1 MSKPFPEPADS
12 FQRIEVITGTGRR
25 RQWPDDVKAAIVAET
40 LQEGAVITEI
50 ARRHRV
56 SASQIFTWRKKARER
71 SAALTAEAMSFA
83 PVVMQYPS
91 VQPASSGP
99 LSSPPMIEV
108 EINGA
113 RLRIPPNASRD
124 TIFAVIEAAGSLQK
138 RRR

>member
-1 MSKPFPEPADS
+1 
-12 FQRIEVITGTGRR
+12 
-25 RQWPDDVKAAIVAET
+25 VAET

-50 ARRHRV
+50 ARRHPG

-71 SAALTAEAMSFA
+71 AAALTAYEATSFA
-83 PVVMQYPS
+83 PVVMQDPF
-91 VQPASSGP
+91 VQPASSGS
-99 LSSPPMIEV
+99 LSAPSMIEV

-124 TIFAVIEAAGSLQK
+124 AIFAVIEAAGGLQK

>member
-1 MSKPFPEPADS
+1 M
-12 FQRIEVITGTGRR
+12 ITGTGRR

-56 SASQIFTWRKKARER
+56 SASQIFAWRKKARDR
-71 SAALTAEAMSFA
+71 AAVLSAEEASFVPVALQA
-83 PVVMQYPS
+83 QS
-91 VQPASSGP
+91 VQPTAP
-99 LSSPPMIEV
+99 DVPSPSPMIELELHGV
-108 EINGA
+108 

-124 TIFAVIEAAGSLQK
+124 TIFAVIEAVGGLQK

>member
-25 RQWPDDVKAAIVAET
+25 RQWPDDIKAAIVAET
-40 LQEGAVITEI
+40 LEDGAVITEI

-71 SAALTAEAMSFA
+71 AAALTAEATSFA
-83 PVVMQYPS
+83 PVVMRDS
-91 VQPASSGP
+91 FVEPAFSGS
-99 LSSPPMIEV
+99 LSPPPMIKV
-108 EINGA
+108 ELNGA
-113 RLRIPPNASRD
+113 RLCIPPNASRD
-124 TIFAVIEAAGSLQK
+124 AIFAAIEAVGGLQK

>member
-1 MSKPFPEPADS
+1 MSKPFPEPSDS

-40 LQEGAVITEI
+40 LQEGAVITDI

-71 SAALTAEAMSFA
+71 TVALTAEATSFA
-83 PVVMQYPS
+83 PVIMQDPS
-91 VQPASSGP
+91 VQTVSSG
-99 LSSPPMIEV
+99 LISSPPMIEL
-108 EINGA
+108 ELNGA
-113 RLRIPPNASRD
+113 KLRIPPNASRD
-124 TIFAVIEAAGSLQK
+124 AIIAVIEAIGGLQK

>member
-40 LQEGAVITEI
+40 LREGAVITEI

-71 SAALTAEAMSFA
+71 AAALTAETRSFA
-83 PVVMQYPS
+83 PVVTQYPS
-91 VQPASSGP
+91 VQPAFSGS
-99 LSSPPMIEV
+99 LSSPPMIEI

-113 RLRIPPNASRD
+113 RLRIPPNGSRD
-124 TIFAVIEAAGSLQK
+124 AIFAVIEAAGGLQK

>member
-1 MSKPFPEPADS
+1 
-12 FQRIEVITGTGRR
+12 
-25 RQWPDDVKAAIVAET
+25 VAET
-40 LQEGAVITEI
+40 LQEGAIITEI

-71 SAALTAEAMSFA
+71 AAALTDEATSFA
-83 PVVMQYPS
+83 PVVMQHPS
-91 VQPASSGP
+91 VQPTSSGS
-99 LSSPPMIEV
+99 LWSPPIIEV

-124 TIFAVIEAAGSLQK
+124 AIFAVIEAAGSLQK

>member
-71 SAALTAEAMSFA
+71 AAVLSAEAMSFA

-113 RLRIPPNASRD
+113 RLRIPPTASRD

>member
-40 LQEGAVITEI
+40 LQDGAVITEI

-71 SAALTAEAMSFA
+71 AAALTAEATSFA
-83 PVVMQYPS
+83 PVVMRDS
-91 VQPASSGP
+91 FVQPASAGF
-99 LSSPPMIEV
+99 LSPPPMIEV
-108 EINGA
+108 ELNGA

-124 TIFAVIEAAGSLQK
+124 VIFAVIEAVGGSQK

>member
-1 MSKPFPEPADS
+1 MSKPLPAPADS

-25 RQWPDDVKAAIVAET
+25 RQWPDDIKAAILAET
-40 LQEGAVITEI
+40 LREGAVITEI

-56 SASQIFTWRKKARER
+56 SASQIFTWRKKACER
-71 SAALTAEAMSFA
+71 AAALTAEAASFA
-83 PVVMQYPS
+83 PVIMQYPS
-91 VQPASSGP
+91 VQPASFGS
-99 LSSPPMIEV
+99 LSPPPMIEV

-124 TIFAVIEAAGSLQK
+124 AIFAVIEAVGGLQK

>member
-71 SAALTAEAMSFA
+71 AAALTAEAASFA
-83 PVVMQYPS
+83 PVVMQHPP
-91 VQPASSGP
+91 VQPASTGS
-99 LSSPPMIEV
+99 LSSPPVIDV

-124 TIFAVIEAAGSLQK
+124 AIFAVIEAVDGLQK

>member
-1 MSKPFPEPADS
+1 MSKPLPAPADS

-40 LQEGAVITEI
+40 LQKGAVITEI

-71 SAALTAEAMSFA
+71 AAALTAEATSFA
-83 PVVMQYPS
+83 PVIMQYPPL
-91 VQPASSGP
+91 QPASSGS

-124 TIFAVIEAAGSLQK
+124 AIFAVIEAVGALQK
-138 RRR
+138 RRW

>member
-1 MSKPFPEPADS
+1 MSKPLFEPADS
-12 FQRIEVITGTGRR
+12 YQRIEVITGTGRR

-40 LQEGAVITEI
+40 LEDGAVITEI

-71 SAALTAEAMSFA
+71 AAALTEEATSFA
-83 PVVMQYPS
+83 PVVMQHPS
-91 VQPASSGP
+91 VQPTSSGS
-99 LSSPPMIEV
+99 LWSPPMIEV

-124 TIFAVIEAAGSLQK
+124 AIFAVIEAAGSLQK

>member
-71 SAALTAEAMSFA
+71 TAALTAEATSFA
-83 PVVMQYPS
+83 PVVMQDPS

-113 RLRIPPNASRD
+113 RLRIPPTASRD